1 MNDFPKKGAE
11 KMISAVIV
19 LIVLVL
25 LSAIAVSAWKRSTG
39 IPQVSPDSYQAVI
52 LNNNQQYFG
61 HLMGIGSKQPYLT
74 DVYYVQAN
82 QRDGKQ
88 SSPEF
93 TLIKF
98 GNEIHGPEDVMYLN
112 WEAVLYWE
120 TLKQDSQVVQSILK
134 EKAQRLRQSNVVS
147 PAK

>member
-1 MNDFPKKGAE
+1 MNDFPKKGTE
-11 KMISAVIV
+11 KIISAVIL

-25 LSAIAVSAWKRSTG
+25 LAAIGVSAWKKSTG
-39 IPQVSPDSYQAVI
+39 IPQINPDTYQAVI
-52 LNNNQQYFG
+52 INNNQQYFG
-61 HLMGIGSKQPYLT
+61 HLKGLGTEQPYLT

-82 QRDGKQ
+82 QRSGNVN
-88 SSPEF
+88 SPEF

-112 WEAVLYWE
+112 WDAVLYWT

-134 EKAQRLRQSNVVS
+134 EKAQRLSQSNVVT
-147 PAK
+147 PAR